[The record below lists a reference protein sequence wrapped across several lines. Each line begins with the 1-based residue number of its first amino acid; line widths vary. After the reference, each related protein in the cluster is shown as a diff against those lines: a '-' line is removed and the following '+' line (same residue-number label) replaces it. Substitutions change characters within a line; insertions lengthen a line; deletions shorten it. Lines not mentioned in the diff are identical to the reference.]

1 MVVEMCHWRRKFGFS
16 VVSTCRLFWT
26 IARMELADEL
36 DDNDGKR
43 KTNKQ
48 KMIREIL
55 KWQRR
60 RQQLNANGTW
70 MLCSREMKI
79 LTQRKHEN
87 YLNKG
92 KRTVENMLHCHA
104 IHISYIYS
112 IQYVIEN
119 NMYVYP
125 IWKLDMDRP
134 KIDLSFCHLQYTSLF
149 FFSNTHYWVFLYAV
163 MVTTAKPS
171 TATATATTHI
181 SPFSTFPNKCDIKHF
196 PGPANRYTLFVYQI
210 CPLNESTESI
220 EQCVNISSIL
230 NISSSLFVWCI
241 TFVQTQCSF
250 GIPRNPNK
258 N

>member
-1 MVVEMCHWRRKFGFS
+1 MEKSIGRGEIKGYEGNERKNRKKERKRQHASKRLILIHIFSICTNFSIIFCKYNWICSRILWVDLMVVEMCHWRRKCGFS
-16 VVSTCRLFWT
+16 VVSMCRLFWT

-125 IWKLDMDRP
+125 IWKLDRP

-149 FFSNTHYWVFLYAV
+149 FFEYPLLSFPICGNGNNGETINSNSNSHNA
-163 MVTTAKPS
+163 
-171 TATATATTHI
+171 
-181 SPFSTFPNKCDIKHF
+181 HF
-196 PGPANRYTLFVYQI
+196 PLLHFSQ
-210 CPLNESTESI
+210 
-220 EQCVNISSIL
+220 
-230 NISSSLFVWCI
+230 
-241 TFVQTQCSF
+241 
-250 GIPRNPNK
+250 
-258 N
+258 